1 MENLQV
7 QLIRPPVLVRRG
19 PNRRVSMRSAQ
30 HWAFAFGRHI
40 LSNRLR
46 DFFQPVLYTGVTE
59 LALER
64 PRGLEGHYRLL
75 FSPRRLRGGPFVP

>member
-30 HWAFAFGRHI
+30 HWAFAFGRHV
-40 LSNRLR
+40 LSDRALGVFPTLSVYSDHESLESGDAR
-46 DFFQPVLYTGVTE
+46 QQSLTGF
-59 LALER
+59 LAK
-64 PRGLEGHYRLL
+64 
-75 FSPRRLRGGPFVP
+75 STVC

>member
-40 LSNRLR
+40 LSNRVL
-46 DFFQPVLYTGVTE
+46 DFFTAYCVYSDYESLESGHARQQSLTG
-59 LALER
+59 
-64 PRGLEGHYRLL
+64 
-75 FSPRRLRGGPFVP
+75 FF